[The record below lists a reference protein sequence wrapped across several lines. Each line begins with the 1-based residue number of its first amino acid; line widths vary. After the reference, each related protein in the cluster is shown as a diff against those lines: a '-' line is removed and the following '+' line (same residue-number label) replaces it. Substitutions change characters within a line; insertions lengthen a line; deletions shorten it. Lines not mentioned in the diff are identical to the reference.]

1 MGALQLVTALLRQ
14 LLQSRAALAAE
25 NLALRHQIVIL
36 QRSVKRPRLHRRD
49 RIFWVWLSRLWRG
62 WRSSLLVVQPETVI
76 RWHRQGFRL
85 YWRWKSRSRCGRP
98 KLDAEIRALIRRM
111 SRENSTWGRRRIRSE
126 LHLLGYEVA
135 ELTVAKY
142 MVRGRKPPSQGWRVF
157 LENHS
162 REISAIDFFTVV
174 TLNFRILICFVVLRH
189 HQRTVVHFNVTTH
202 PTGRW
207 TAQQIVEAFPYETA
221 PRYLL
226 RDRDGIYSPYFADRV
241 RGMGIE
247 EVLIAPRSPWQS
259 PYVERMIGSIRREC
273 LDHVLVINEGH
284 LLRVLREY
292 FAYYH
297 DSRPH
302 QSLEGNAPRPR
313 EIEPPSQGRIVA
325 EPQVGG
331 LHHRYRRAA

>member
-162 REISAIDFFTVV
+162 REIAAIDFFTVV

-241 RGMGIE
+241 RGMDIE
-247 EVLIAPRSPWQS
+247 EVLIAPRSPWQN
-259 PYVERMIGSIRREC
+259 PFIERLIGSIRREC

>member
-1 MGALQLVTALLRQ
+1 MGALQLATALLRQ
-14 LLQSRAALAAE
+14 LLQSRAALVAE

-36 QRSVKRPRLHRRD
+36 KRSVKRPRLHRRD
-49 RIFWVWLSRLWRG
+49 RIFWVWLSRLWQG
-62 WRSSLLVVQPETVI
+62 WRSSLIVVQPETVL
-76 RWHRQGFRL
+76 RWHREGFRL
-85 YWRWKSRSRCGRP
+85 YWRWKSRRRCGRP
-98 KLDAEIRALIRRM
+98 KLDVEIRALIRRM
-111 SRENSTWGRRRIRSE
+111 SRDNPTWGRRRIRSE

-157 LENHS
+157 LKNHS
-162 REISAIDFFTVV
+162 REIAAIDFFTVV

-189 HQRTVVHFNVTTH
+189 HQRTVVHFNVTSH

-247 EVLIAPRSPWQS
+247 EVLIAPRSPWQN
-259 PYVERMIGSIRREC
+259 PFIERLIGSIRREC
-273 LDHVLVINEGH
+273 LDHILVISEAH
-284 LLRVLREY
+284 LRRVLREY

-302 QSLEGNAPRPR
+302 QSLDGNAPRPR
-313 EIEPPSQGRIVA
+313 EIEPPTQGRIVA
-325 EPQVGG
+325 EPRVGG

>member
-1 MGALQLVTALLRQ
+1 MGALQVVTILLQLLLR
-14 LLQSRAALAAE
+14 SRAALAAE
-25 NLALRHQIVIL
+25 NLVLRQQVAVL
-36 QRSVKRPRLHRRD
+36 QRSVKLPRLHRRD

-62 WRSSLLVVQPETVI
+62 WRSSLLIVQPATVI

-85 YWRWKSRSRCGRP
+85 YWRWKSRGRCGRP
-98 KLDAEIRALIRRM
+98 KLDVEIRTLIRRM
-111 SRENSTWGRRRIRSE
+111 SRDNPTWGRRRIRSE

-157 LENHS
+157 LANHA
-162 REISAIDFFTVV
+162 REIAAIDFFTVPTV
-174 TLNFRILICFVVLRH
+174 NFRILICFLVLRH
-189 HQRTVVHFNVTTH
+189 HRRTVVHFNVTSH
-202 PTGRW
+202 PTARW
-207 TAQQIVEAFPYETA
+207 TAQQIVEAFPYDTA

-226 RDRDGIYSPYFADRV
+226 RDRDGIDSTYFANRV

-273 LDHVLVINEGH
+273 LDHVLVLGEAH
-284 LLRVLREY
+284 LRRVLREY

-302 QSLEGNAPRPR
+302 QSLDGNAPRPR

>member
-1 MGALQLVTALLRQ
+1 MGALQLVTALLRK
-14 LLQSRAALAAE
+14 LLQSRAALVAE

-36 QRSVKRPRLHRRD
+36 QRSVKRLRLHRRD

-62 WRSSLLVVQPETVI
+62 WWSSLIVVQPETVL
-76 RWHRQGFRL
+76 RWHSEGFRL

-111 SRENSTWGRRRIRSE
+111 SRENPTWGRRRIRSE
-126 LHLLGYEVA
+126 LRLLGYEVA

-142 MVRGRKPPSQGWRVF
+142 MVRGRKPPSQRWRVF
-157 LENHS
+157 LKNHS
-162 REISAIDFFTVV
+162 REIAAIDFFTVV
-174 TLNFRILICFVVLRH
+174 TLNFRVLICFVVLRH
-189 HQRTVVHFNVTTH
+189 HQRTVVHFNVTSH

-207 TAQQIVEAFPYETA
+207 TAQQIVEAFPYDTV

-226 RDRDGIYSPYFADRV
+226 RDRDGIYSTYFANRV

-247 EVLIAPRSPWQS
+247 EVLIAPRSPWQN
-259 PYVERMIGSIRREC
+259 PFIERLIGSIRREC
-273 LDHVLVINEGH
+273 LDHILVISEAH
-284 LLRVLREY
+284 LRRVLREY
-292 FAYYH
+292 FAYCH

-302 QSLEGNAPRPR
+302 QSLDGNAPRPR

-325 EPQVGG
+325 EPRVGG

>member
-1 MGALQLVTALLRQ
+1 VAR
-14 LLQSRAALAAE
+14 LAVE
-25 NLALRHQIVIL
+25 PDR
-36 QRSVKRPRLHRRD
+36 RPA
-49 RIFWVWLSRLWRG
+49 
-62 WRSSLLVVQPETVI
+62 ETVI

-85 YWRWKSRSRCGRP
+85 YWRWKSRSHCGRP
-98 KLDAEIRALIRRM
+98 KLEAEIRSLIRRM
-111 SRENSTWGRRRIRSE
+111 SRDNSTWGRRRIRSE

-142 MVRGRKPPSQGWRVF
+142 MFRGRKSPSQGWRVF
-157 LENHS
+157 LNNHS
-162 REISAIDFFTVV
+162 REITAIDFFTVV
-174 TLNFRILICFVVLRH
+174 TLNFRILIGFVVLRH
-189 HQRTVVHFNVTTH
+189 HQRTVVHFNVISH

-207 TAQQIVEAFPYETA
+207 AAQQIVEAFPYDTV

-226 RDRDGIYSPYFADRV
+226 RDRDGIYSTYFENRV
-241 RGMGIE
+241 RGMEIE

-259 PYVERMIGSIRREC
+259 PYVERLIGSIRREC
-273 LDHVLVINEGH
+273 LDHILVIDEGH

-302 QSLEGNAPRPR
+302 QSLNGNAPRPR

-325 EPQVGG
+325 EPRVGG

>member
-1 MGALQLVTALLRQ
+1 MGALQVVTALLRQ

-25 NLALRHQIVIL
+25 NLALRNQIVIL

-98 KLDAEIRALIRRM
+98 KLDAQIRALIRRM
-111 SRENSTWGRRRIRSE
+111 SRENPTWGRRRIRSE

-162 REISAIDFFTVV
+162 REIAAVDFFTVV

-189 HQRTVVHFNVTTH
+189 HQRTVVHFNVTSH

-207 TAQQIVEAFPYETA
+207 TAQQIVEAFPCDTA

-226 RDRDGIYSPYFADRV
+226 RDRDRIYSSCFTDRV
-241 RGMGIE
+241 RGMDIE
-247 EVLIAPRSPWQS
+247 EVLIAPRSPWQN
-259 PYVERMIGSIRREC
+259 PFIERLIGSIRREC
-273 LDHVLVINEGH
+273 LDHVLVISEAH
-284 LLRVLREY
+284 LRRVLREY

-325 EPQVGG
+325 KPRVGG

>member
-1 MGALQLVTALLRQ
+1 MGVLQLVTALLRK
-14 LLQSRAALAAE
+14 LLKSRAALVAE

-49 RIFWVWLSRLWRG
+49 RVFWVWLSRLWRG

-111 SRENSTWGRRRIRSE
+111 SRENPTWGRRRIRSE

-162 REISAIDFFTVV
+162 REIAAIDFFTVV
-174 TLNFRILICFVVLRH
+174 TLNFRILICFVVLRL
-189 HQRTVVHFNVTTH
+189 HQRTVVHFNVTSH

-247 EVLIAPRSPWQS
+247 EVLIAPRSPWQN
-259 PYVERMIGSIRREC
+259 PFIERLIGSIRREC
-273 LDHVLVINEGH
+273 LDHILVISEAH
-284 LLRVLREY
+284 LRRVLREY

-302 QSLEGNAPRPR
+302 QSLDGNAPRPR

-325 EPQVGG
+325 EPRVGG
-331 LHHRYRRAA
+331 FHHRYRRAA

>member
-1 MGALQLVTALLRQ
+1 MGALQLVTALLRK
-14 LLQSRAALAAE
+14 LLQSRAALVAE

-49 RIFWVWLSRLWRG
+49 RVFWVWLSRLWRG
-62 WRSSLLVVQPETVI
+62 WRSSLIVVQPETVI

-98 KLDAEIRALIRRM
+98 KLDLEIRALIRRM
-111 SRENSTWGRRRIRSE
+111 SRDNPTWGRRRIRSE

-142 MVRGRKPPSQGWRVF
+142 MVRGRKPPSQEWRVF
-157 LENHS
+157 LKNHT
-162 REISAIDFFTVV
+162 REIAAIDFFTVV

-189 HQRTVVHFNVTTH
+189 HQRTVVHFNVTSH

-207 TAQQIVEAFPYETA
+207 TAQQIVEAFPYDTV

-226 RDRDGIYSPYFADRV
+226 RDRDGIYSSYFVDRV
-241 RGMGIE
+241 RGMDIE

-273 LDHVLVINEGH
+273 LDHVLVINEAH
-284 LLRVLREY
+284 LRRVLREY

>member
-14 LLQSRAALAAE
+14 LLQSRAALVAE

-49 RIFWVWLSRLWRG
+49 RIFWVWLSRLWQG
-62 WRSSLLVVQPETVI
+62 WRSSLIVVQPETVI
-76 RWHRQGFRL
+76 RWHRKGFRL

-98 KLDAEIRALIRRM
+98 KLDVEIRALIRRM
-111 SRENSTWGRRRIRSE
+111 SRDNPTWGRRRIRAE

-135 ELTVAKY
+135 ELTAAKY

-157 LENHS
+157 LKNHS
-162 REISAIDFFTVV
+162 REITAIDFFTVV

-189 HQRTVVHFNVTTH
+189 HQRTVVHFNVTSH
-202 PTGRW
+202 PTARW
-207 TAQQIVEAFPYETA
+207 TAQQIVEAFPYQTA

-226 RDRDGIYSPYFADRV
+226 RDRDGIYSAYFADRV

-247 EVLIAPRSPWQS
+247 EVLIAARSPWQN
-259 PYVERMIGSIRREC
+259 PFIERLIGSIRREC
-273 LDHVLVINEGH
+273 LDHTLVISEAH
-284 LLRVLREY
+284 LRRLLREY

-302 QSLEGNAPRPR
+302 QSLDGNAPRPR
-313 EIEPPSQGRIVA
+313 EIEPPSQGRIIA

>member
-1 MGALQLVTALLRQ
+1 MGALQVVTILLRL

-25 NLALRHQIVIL
+25 NLALRQQLALL

-49 RIFWVWLSRLWRG
+49 RIFWLWLSRLWRG
-62 WRSSLLVVQPETVI
+62 WRSSLISVQPETVLW
-76 RWHRQGFRL
+76 WHRDGFRL

-111 SRENSTWGRRRIRSE
+111 SRENPTWGRRRIRSE

-157 LENHS
+157 LKNHS
-162 REISAIDFFTVV
+162 REIAAIDFFTVV

-189 HQRTVVHFNVTTH
+189 HQRTVVHFNVTSH

-207 TAQQIVEAFPYETA
+207 TAQQIVEAFPYNTV

-226 RDRDGIYSPYFADRV
+226 RDRDGIYSSYFVDRV

-247 EVLIAPRSPWQS
+247 EVLIAPRSPWQN
-259 PYVERMIGSIRREC
+259 PFIERLIGSIRREC

-313 EIEPPSQGRIVA
+313 EIEPPSHGRIVA

>member
-1 MGALQLVTALLRQ
+1 MGALQLVTALLRL

-36 QRSVKRPRLHRRD
+36 QRSVMRPRLHWRD

-85 YWRWKSRSRCGRP
+85 YWRWKSRRRCGRP
-98 KLDAEIRALIRRM
+98 KLHAEIRALIRRM
-111 SRENSTWGRRRIRSE
+111 SRENPTWGRRRIRSE
-126 LHLLGYEVA
+126 LHLLGYEVG

-142 MVRGRKPPSQGWRVF
+142 MVHGRKPPSQGWRVF
-157 LENHS
+157 LKNHS
-162 REISAIDFFTVV
+162 REIAAIDFFTVV

-189 HQRTVVHFNVTTH
+189 HRRTVVHFNVTSH
-202 PTGRW
+202 PTARW
-207 TAQQIVEAFPYETA
+207 TAQQIVEAFPYDTA

-226 RDRDGIYSPYFADRV
+226 RDRDRIYGSYFAERV
-241 RGMGIE
+241 RGMGID
-247 EVLIAPRSPWQS
+247 EVLIAPRSPWQN
-259 PYVERMIGSIRREC
+259 PYIERLIGSIRREC
-273 LDHVLVINEGH
+273 LDHILVISEAH
-284 LLRVLREY
+284 LRRVLREY

-302 QSLEGNAPRPR
+302 QSLDGNAPRPR

-325 EPQVGG
+325 EAQVSG